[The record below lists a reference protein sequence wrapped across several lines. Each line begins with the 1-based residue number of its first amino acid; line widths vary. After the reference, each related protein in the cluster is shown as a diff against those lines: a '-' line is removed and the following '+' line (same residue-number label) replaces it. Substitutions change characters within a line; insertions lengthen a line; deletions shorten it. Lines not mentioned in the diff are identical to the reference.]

1 MKKEEKKQDRREF
14 LKRSAQAFVV
24 VPAAVTSL
32 QHLGPEEEAT
42 QITEELSPGDPGY
55 RDPGEYGSISE

>member
-1 MKKEEKKQDRREF
+1 MKREEKKKGRREF

-24 VPAAVTSL
+24 APAAVASL
-32 QHLGPEEEAT
+32 QHPGPEEEAT
-42 QITEELSPGDPGY
+42 QMTEELAPGDPGY